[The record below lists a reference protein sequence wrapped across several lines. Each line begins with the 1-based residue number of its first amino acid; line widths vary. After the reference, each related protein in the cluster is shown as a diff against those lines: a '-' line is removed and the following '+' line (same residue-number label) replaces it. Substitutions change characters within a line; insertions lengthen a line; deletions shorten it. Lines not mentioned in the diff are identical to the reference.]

1 MMEGRSIVKTLL
13 GDDNDEKIAAIKELT
28 EDRLRVLLSLP
39 LRMSDEGELIKPPIP
54 ASLEYIVT
62 EVTVRRFN
70 RIGSEGLS
78 SHTVEGET
86 MTWPDDDFEP
96 YNSDIQ
102 AFLDAQEDPSSK
114 RGRVRFL

>member
-1 MMEGRSIVKTLL
+1 MASRSIVQTLL

-39 LRMSDEGELIKPPIP
+39 LTTDDDGKIVKPSIP

-62 EVTVRRFN
+62 EVTIRRFN

-102 AFLDAQEDPSSK
+102 AFLDAQDDPSSK
-114 RGRVRFL
+114 RGRVRFI